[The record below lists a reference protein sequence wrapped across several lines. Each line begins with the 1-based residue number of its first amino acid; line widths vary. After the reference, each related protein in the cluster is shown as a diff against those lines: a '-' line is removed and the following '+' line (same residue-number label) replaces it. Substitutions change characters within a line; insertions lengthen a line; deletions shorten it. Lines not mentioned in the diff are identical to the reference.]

1 MRFSFLLTIVLLA
14 FGVEGRADEPKKPSG
29 TKKQQ
34 VPKLDLSLPTFEQLP
49 SDEGLRKP
57 TAPPPM
63 TSPVHSDPG
72 EGFTLVALTHAKT
85 FVGTIQGLKP
95 AAPMAQVEL
104 SGNPLTTEPF
114 TTVVRVRSP
123 ARRSSSVEV
132 TILDPREHSALEAK
146 GQLVFKNSDEAEWAV
161 DWAPT
166 GVRSA
171 GEFQVQVRVGGLI
184 LATSPL
190 KFAETSR

>member
-1 MRFSFLLTIVLLA
+1 MRLPVLLTIVLLA
-14 FGVEGRADEPKKPSG
+14 SGVEGRADEPKKPIG
-29 TKKQQ
+29 TKKPQ

-57 TAPPPM
+57 TAQTPM
-63 TSPVHSDPG
+63 TSPMHSDPG

-85 FVGTIQGLKP
+85 FVGTTQGLKP
-95 AAPMAQVEL
+95 AAPMAQVEV

-132 TILDPREHSALEAK
+132 TILDSREHSVLEAK